1 MINISYE
8 SLELYITI
16 VAFGLLI
23 IYLATIYNLNNND
36 YSKQVRDIL
45 NKISKPLG
53 KNNVCDIPEFKKL
66 CDLQNNLDKVD
77 KDRNNLLKSSTSDL
91 FYSLIMLMSF
101 YFYYTDKLINKSEGI
116 KKNNNRI
123 TGNAGLFLKSLC
135 LLGVGSGI
143 YFLVSSFNNTKNA
156 NDELK
161 LSKKAIE
168 EYKNEPIPTGIAH
181 DVVKELY
188 DEIISTLE
196 KYNKELSSFIN
207 YNYLIIGVNALVL
220 LLVITYLVK
229 LLLNHKK

>member
-1 MINISYE
+1 MINVSYE
-8 SLELYITI
+8 SLEEFITI
-16 VAFGLLI
+16 VILGLFI
-23 IYLATIYNLNNND
+23 VYVATIHNLLNND

-45 NKISKPLG
+45 NKISKGVG
-53 KNNVCDIPEFKKL
+53 KNNVCDELKFEKL

-91 FYSLIMLMSF
+91 FYSLIIVVSASF
-101 YFYYTDKLINKSEGI
+101 YFWGKMHNESLGI

-161 LSKKAIE
+161 LSNEILKKS
-168 EYKNEPIPTGIAH
+168 KNTPIPTGKAH
-181 DVVKELY
+181 NTTKELN
-188 DEIISTLE
+188 DELISALE
-196 KYNKELSSFIN
+196 KYDKELSSFLN
-207 YNYLIIGVNALVL
+207 YNYLIIGFNALVL
-220 LLVITYLVK
+220 LLIIIYLVK